1 MINFNSPTNFFL
13 LYEKINKKMN
23 NKNRT
28 IKIKKQIR
36 NKKDSKKHRRKPNDE
51 LISAKKVE
59 KVKKE

>member
-1 MINFNSPTNFFL
+1 LPH
-13 LYEKINKKMN
+13 EKINKKMN